1 MTFFRTL
8 LRLTTTLCIDPLGLL
23 RQWLTK
29 AKRYSKEIQRQKTK
43 KKKYEVGEHV
53 RLGKVKLTFEKG
65 YETNFTELI
74 FKIIERRPSD
84 NFYLYRV
91 EDLAGT
97 PIKGWFYESELS
109 KTQITRDPKFHR
121 IAKVIRERKKNGKTE
136 YLVRW
141 SGYPSSFDSWE
152 KKEDLS

>member
-1 MTFFRTL
+1 MVNK
-8 LRLTTTLCIDPLGLL
+8 G
-23 RQWLTK
+23 QK
-29 AKRYSKEIQRQKTK
+29 IQQRDTKTK
-43 KKKYEVGEHV
+43 TRKPNFDVGEHV

-74 FKIIERRPSD
+74 FKIIERRPSG

-91 EDLAGT
+91 EDLPGT

-152 KKEDLS
+152 KKEELS